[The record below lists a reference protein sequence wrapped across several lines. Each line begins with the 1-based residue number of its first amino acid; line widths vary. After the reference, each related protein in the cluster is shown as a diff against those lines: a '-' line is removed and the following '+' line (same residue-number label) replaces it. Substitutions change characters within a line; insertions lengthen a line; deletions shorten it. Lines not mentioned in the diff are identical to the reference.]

1 MKVQDKYAPTNL
13 SEVIYPDTA
22 TTNRIQAIASGQ
34 LTGHVL
40 LWGPNGTAKTTIAN
54 LLIQAIGGVDA
65 TVDDVQFDQLLS
77 KPDFGLYVK
86 NSCALSSLSEGGK
99 FFILLNEFDT
109 AKGPAH
115 KLWTAMDECGSDL
128 MVIITTNEPMK
139 VHRSIRSRC
148 TEINLSALSA
158 QSVVKRAQEILVA
171 EGLVL
176 PDAQVR
182 HYLMTKQHTGDLRKY
197 FEVLDELL
205 YLHSTGQPMPHWQ
218 SIKPQM
224 TVVNGV

>member
-1 MKVQDKYAPTNL
+1 MKIQEKYAPTNL
-13 SEVIYPDTA
+13 IEVIYPDTA
-22 TTNRIQAIASGQ
+22 TANRIKAIASGQ

-65 TVDDVQFDQLLS
+65 IVDDVQFDQLVS
-77 KPDFGLYVK
+77 KPDFDLYIK
-86 NSCALSSLSEGGK
+86 NSCALSSLSKGGK

-115 KLWTAMDECGSDL
+115 KLWTAMDECGSNL
-128 MVIITTNEPMK
+128 IVIITTNEPMK

-148 TEINLSALSA
+148 TEINMSALSA
-158 QSVVKRAQEILVA
+158 QSVVKRAQEILAA

-182 HYLMTKQHTGDLRKY
+182 HYLKTKQHTGDLRKY

-218 SIKPQM
+218 AIKPQM
-224 TVVNGV
+224 TLVNGD